1 MPELY
6 ITQAK
11 PNPSG
16 KDRLGH
22 TVPSQQLAGE
32 WVDFKNNTSRSL
44 SLNSVLLQHIA
55 YRIGHPNGVWE
66 TACNFNG
73 NLGAGETVRVHSGG
87 QIDLSLLPYEDRIGA
102 DHHVFT
108 GNNYI
113 WNNDK
118 TDSPR
123 VVVYKNGVTDE
134 IDRATY
140 KAYPTEG
147 KILTRT
153 ENQLV

>member
-1 MPELY
+1 MLELY

-16 KDRLGH
+16 KDRLGP

-32 WVDFKNNTSRSL
+32 WVDFKNSSSRSL
-44 SLNSVLLQHIA
+44 SLNNVLLQHIV

-66 TACNFNG
+66 TACNFKG
-73 NLGAGETVRVHSGG
+73 NLGAGEIVRVHSGG
-87 QIDLSLLPYEDRIGA
+87 EIDLSLLNYEDRIGA
-102 DHHVFT
+102 DHHMFT
-108 GNNYI
+108 GNSYI
-113 WNNDK
+113 WNNDR

-123 VVVYKNGVTDE
+123 LVVYQNGVTDE
-134 IDRATY
+134 VDRATY

-147 KILTRT
+147 KILTRLG
-153 ENQLV
+153 NQLV